1 MPAKN
6 AGNTRARGAYAAF
19 ISIEDAFGAAFW
31 AAFVS
36 IEDALITGMSRPD
49 VFVAAS
55 SIEPFA
61 FVRFTPVFL
70 TKTFGT
76 PLAQDAPTDNAP
88 AHRRRR
94 CDQEPNVDSTR
105 QLTNEDKG
113 AARVLTLATTAF
125 TLLFAVWLMLGVLAV
140 PIKAEFGL
148 DKVQFSWLT
157 AIAILSGSLW
167 RLPFGLWADRVGG
180 RVATTTITLI
190 TAVPCLLTS
199 YAHSYDELI
208 VYALFFGL
216 AGNSFTSGVA
226 WTSAWFSA
234 SRQGVALGTFGAG
247 NVGASVTK
255 LIGPT
260 LIALVPAA
268 GLLGGAI
275 PGDWRFVPVL
285 YTVLLVIMA
294 VALWTLSPT
303 PDRKPGAGR
312 SLSELLRPLSEGRVW
327 RFGLYYVVVFGAYVA
342 LSVWMPNYYAS
353 VFKLGLGSA
362 ALLTALFIFPASL
375 LRPLGGFLSDRFG
388 ARTVTYATF
397 VVMTLASLLLSVV
410 DAQSLGLWGTFA
422 LVEVLGIGMG
432 VGKASVYKYVPSYYP
447 RDVGAVGGVVGTLG
461 GLGGFLLP
469 LGFGY
474 LEQITG
480 RAESCFWA
488 VGFVTLTSLLALS
501 VVVSALKR
509 EQRSSQASGLLEAA
523 E

>member
-1 MPAKN
+1 MD
-6 AGNTRARGAYAAF
+6 T
-19 ISIEDAFGAAFW
+19 
-31 AAFVS
+31 
-36 IEDALITGMSRPD
+36 
-49 VFVAAS
+49 
-55 SIEPFA
+55 
-61 FVRFTPVFL
+61 
-70 TKTFGT
+70 
-76 PLAQDAPTDNAP
+76 
-88 AHRRRR
+88 
-94 CDQEPNVDSTR
+94 TR
-105 QLTNEDKG
+105 QPTAEDSG
-113 AARVLTLATTAF
+113 AARVLTLATTSF

-148 DKVQFSWLT
+148 NKVQFSWLT
-157 AIAILSGSLW
+157 AIAILSGSIW

-180 RVATTTITLI
+180 RVAMTTITLI

-199 YAHSYDELI
+199 YATGYTELM

-216 AGNSFTSGVA
+216 AGNSFTAGVA

-234 SRQGVALGTFGAG
+234 QRQGVALGTFGAG

-268 GLLGGAI
+268 GLFGGAV
-275 PGDWRFVPVL
+275 PGGWRFVPAL
-285 YTVLLVIMA
+285 YSLLLVIMA
-294 VALWTLSPT
+294 AVVWTMAPK
-303 PDRKPGAGR
+303 PERKPGAGR
-312 SLSELLRPLSEGRVW
+312 SLSTLLRPLSEMRVW

-353 VFKLGLGSA
+353 VFKLSLTNA
-362 ALLTALFIFPASL
+362 ALLTAFFIFPASL
-375 LRPLGGFLSDRFG
+375 LRPLGGYLSDRFG
-388 ARTVTYATF
+388 ARSVTYATF
-397 VVMTLASLLLSVV
+397 VIMTLAALVLSVL
-410 DAQSLGLWGTFA
+410 DPQRLGLWGTFA

-474 LEQITG
+474 LEQLTG
-480 RAESCFWA
+480 RPESCFWA
-488 VGFVTLTSLLALS
+488 VGFVTLTSLFALS
-501 VVVSALKR
+501 VVVNALKR
-509 EQRSSQASGLLEAA
+509 MEQGASRNSALAGDAA